1 MSEQKFL
8 FKKKGPV
15 CTLTMNAPEKMN
27 ALDREMLGALEAT
40 FNDISADGDSRVVV
54 LEGAGGNFC
63 SGADLSLLGSGI
75 TAEDAYKVM
84 LRIGR
89 LIKSIRELPQP
100 VICKVHGVAYG
111 GGANL
116 ALAGDFV
123 VASHKARI
131 SQSFVNIG
139 ITLDCGGSYFLPR
152 LVGMVR
158 ARALALLGEEIDGRT
173 AAAMGLIYK
182 SAAPDEL
189 DREVDALTTALA
201 RKSITALSVIKKSL
215 NESFDMTLAEAL
227 DREAASQ
234 SIILQSEEFK
244 RTLQTM
250 LQSKKEKLFH
260 K

>member
-1 MSEQKFL
+1 
-8 FKKKGPV
+8 
-15 CTLTMNAPEKMN
+15 MNAPEKMN